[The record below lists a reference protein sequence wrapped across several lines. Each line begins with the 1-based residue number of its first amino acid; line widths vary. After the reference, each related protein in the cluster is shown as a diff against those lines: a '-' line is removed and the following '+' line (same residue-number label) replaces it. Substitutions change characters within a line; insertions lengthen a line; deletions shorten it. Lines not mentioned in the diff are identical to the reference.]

1 MSRENIL
8 LKLII
13 FSAPSGAGKSSLI
26 KKLIELSEST
36 IELSVSVTTREPR
49 DGEVHGVDYFFIS
62 EQEFLKLEKQD
73 SFLESANVHGYHYAT
88 LKSFVDE
95 KTSSGISVILDIDVQ
110 GFKQV
115 KQTSQDNVSIFI
127 LPPSLEELEQRL
139 FNRGSES
146 AESIKKRLEN
156 ALIEL
161 RSAEI
166 FDYVVVNDEFDNTIK
181 ILSSILFDE
190 NIEYNDENAM
200 NILKE
205 LLDN

>member
-1 MSRENIL
+1 MNDS
-8 LKLII
+8 KLII

-73 SFLESANVHGYHYAT
+73 AFLESANVHGFYYAT

-166 FDYVVVNDEFDNTIK
+166 FDYVVVNDEFDKTIK
-181 ILSSILFDE
+181 ILSSILFDK

>member
-1 MSRENIL
+1 MNDS
-8 LKLII
+8 KLII

-36 IELSVSVTTREPR
+36 IDLSVSVTTREPR

-73 SFLESANVHGYHYAT
+73 AFLESANVHGYHYAP

>member
-1 MSRENIL
+1 MNDS
-8 LKLII
+8 KLII

-73 SFLESANVHGYHYAT
+73 AFLESANVHGFYYAT

-95 KTSSGISVILDIDVQ
+95 KTMSGISVILDIDVQ

-166 FDYVVVNDEFDNTIK
+166 FDYVVVNDEFDKTIK
-181 ILSSILFDE
+181 ILSSILFDK
-190 NIEYNDENAM
+190 NIEYNDENAK

>member
-1 MSRENIL
+1 MNDS
-8 LKLII
+8 KLII

-26 KKLIELSEST
+26 KKLIQLSEST
-36 IELSVSVTTREPR
+36 FELSVSVTTREPR

-73 SFLESANVHGYHYAT
+73 AFLESANVHGFYYAT

-95 KTSSGISVILDIDVQ
+95 KTRSGISVILDIDVQ

>member
-1 MSRENIL
+1 MNDS
-8 LKLII
+8 KLII

-26 KKLIELSEST
+26 KKLIKLSEST

-73 SFLESANVHGYHYAT
+73 AFLESAKVHGFHYAT

-181 ILSSILFDE
+181 ILSSILFDK
-190 NIEYNDENAM
+190 NIEYNDENAK

>member
-1 MSRENIL
+1 MNDS
-8 LKLII
+8 KLII

-73 SFLESANVHGYHYAT
+73 AFLESANVHGFYYAT

-161 RSAEI
+161 RSAEL
-166 FDYVVVNDEFDNTIK
+166 FDYVVVNDEFDKTIK
-181 ILSSILFDE
+181 ILSSILFDK
-190 NIEYNDENAM
+190 NIEYNDENTK

>member
-1 MSRENIL
+1 MNDS
-8 LKLII
+8 KLII

-115 KQTSQDNVSIFI
+115 KLTSQDNVSIFI

-161 RSAEI
+161 RSAEL
-166 FDYVVVNDEFDNTIK
+166 FDYVVVNDEFNKTIK
-181 ILSSILFDE
+181 ILSSILFDK
-190 NIEYNDENAM
+190 NIEYNDENAK

>member
-1 MSRENIL
+1 MNDS
-8 LKLII
+8 KLII

-26 KKLIELSEST
+26 KKLIELSKSK

-73 SFLESANVHGYHYAT
+73 AFLESANVHGFYYAT

-161 RSAEI
+161 RSAEL
-166 FDYVVVNDEFDNTIK
+166 FDYVVVNDEFDKTIK
-181 ILSSILFDE
+181 ILSSILFDK
-190 NIEYNDENAM
+190 NIEYNDENTK

>member
-1 MSRENIL
+1 MNDS
-8 LKLII
+8 KLII

-36 IELSVSVTTREPR
+36 IDLSVSVTTREPR

-73 SFLESANVHGYHYAT
+73 AFLESANVHGFYYAT

-95 KTSSGISVILDIDVQ
+95 KTSTGISVILDIDVQ
-110 GFKQV
+110 GFKQI

-146 AESIKKRLEN
+146 AESIKKRLKN

>member
-1 MSRENIL
+1 MNDS
-8 LKLII
+8 KLII
-13 FSAPSGAGKSSLI
+13 FSAPSGTGKSSLI

-73 SFLESANVHGYHYAT
+73 SFLESANVHGFHYAT

-146 AESIKKRLEN
+146 AESIKKRLKN

-190 NIEYNDENAM
+190 NIEYNDENAK

>member
-1 MSRENIL
+1 MNDS
-8 LKLII
+8 KLII
-13 FSAPSGAGKSSLI
+13 FSAPSGTGKSSLI

-73 SFLESANVHGYHYAT
+73 AFLESANVHGYLYAT

-146 AESIKKRLEN
+146 AESIKKRLKN

-190 NIEYNDENAM
+190 NIEYNDENAK

>member
-1 MSRENIL
+1 MNDS
-8 LKLII
+8 KLII

-36 IELSVSVTTREPR
+36 IELSVSATTREPR

-73 SFLESANVHGYHYAT
+73 AFLESANVHGFNYAT

-95 KTSSGISVILDIDVQ
+95 KISSGISVILDIDVQ
-110 GFKQV
+110 GFKQI

-166 FDYVVVNDEFDNTIK
+166 FDYVVVNDEFDKTIK
-181 ILSSILFDE
+181 ILSSILFDK
-190 NIEYNDENAM
+190 NIEYNDENAK

-205 LLDN
+205 LLDY